1 LLHES
6 STLSSSAL
14 NRARLQST
22 SEQTWQKLNTIEHDL
37 ELLIQKIDMID
48 AGNNGTSTEKTLQT
62 LDHLLKDWKKYE
74 DNFDQQLE
82 QLFTDHN

>member
-1 LLHES
+1 MLHES

-82 QLFTDHN
+82 QL

>member
-1 LLHES
+1 MLHES
-6 STLSSSAL
+6 STLTSSAL
-14 NRARLQST
+14 NRARLQSS

-48 AGNNGTSTEKTLQT
+48 GCNNGTSTEKTLQT

-82 QLFTDHN
+82 QL

>member
-82 QLFTDHN
+82 QL